1 LSFARNDGAE
11 KEFFFLSFARN
22 DGAEKEFFFLSFARN
37 DGAENVPGFGI
48 EFLLS
53 RGRRLNELKTLVSV
67 PSAHYRDSWRKVGS
81 NDEWSGF

>member
-1 LSFARNDGAE
+1 MNPSHLVLVRFRR

-22 DGAEKEFFFLSFARN
+22 DGT
-37 DGAENVPGFGI
+37 ENVPGFGI